1 MAPHVFSR
9 RGFLVTGG
17 ALVAWTHMPKAAQA
31 AAGRDPRFV
40 FINLR
45 GALDGLA
52 AVAPYGDPAYEKIR
66 DGLMLPLDGPAPAV
80 RLDSMFALHPA
91 MKTLAALYA
100 DRQAL
105 IVHAAASP
113 YRERSHFDGQDVLE
127 SGLGGVGKA
136 TTGWLNRAT
145 GAIPKGERINP
156 VSAISVG
163 AEVPLVMRGKAPVV
177 TWLPAGF
184 PPASEATRDRLLAIY
199 SHTDAELARRFNTAL
214 ELDRTTAA
222 DPAMAGKPG
231 QPRRPDAG
239 SFREAGVAAGKLLSR
254 EDGPRIGSMSFLGW
268 DTHANEK
275 PTDGQL
281 GKLLGALDQAVDG
294 LKSEMG
300 AVWHE
305 TVIVVATEFGRTAR
319 MNGTFGTDHGT
330 GTVAFVV
337 GGAVKGGRVIA
348 DWPGLAEAK
357 LYQNRDLAPTTDLR
371 AIFKGL
377 LHDHVGLD
385 EKTLA
390 SEIFP
395 DSAKVKPLGGL
406 VA

>member
-1 MAPHVFSR
+1 MTFHAVSR
-9 RGFLVTGG
+9 RGFLITGG
-17 ALVAWTHMPKAAQA
+17 ALVAWTHMPKFAQA
-31 AAGRDPRFV
+31 ASARDPRFV

-52 AVAPYGDPAYEKIR
+52 AVAPFGDPDYQKIR
-66 DGLMLPLDGPAPAV
+66 DGLTLPLDGAAPAV
-80 RLDSMFALHPA
+80 KLDGMFALHPA
-91 MKTLAALYA
+91 MKTFAQLYA
-100 DRQAL
+100 DKQA
-105 IVHAAASP
+105 IVVHAAASP

-127 SGLGGVGKA
+127 SGLPGVGR
-136 TTGWLNRAT
+136 TSTGWLNRAT
-145 GAIPKGERINP
+145 GAIPRGERINP
-156 VSAISVG
+156 VSAVSVG

-177 TWLPAGF
+177 TWLPVGF
-184 PPASEATRDRLLAIY
+184 PPASESTRDRLLAIY
-199 SHTDAELARRFNTAL
+199 NHTDPELAKRFDEAL
-214 ELDRTTAA
+214 ALDRATA

-231 QPRRPDAG
+231 QPKKPDAN
-239 SFREAGVAAGKLLSR
+239 SFHEAGVAAGKLLAR

-275 PTDGQL
+275 PVDGQL
-281 GKLLGALDQAVDG
+281 GKLLGSLDAAIEG

-300 AVWHE
+300 PVWHE

-330 GTVAFVV
+330 GTVAFIA

-357 LYQNRDLAPTTDLR
+357 LYQNRDLAATTDLR

-385 EKTLA
+385 EKVLA
-390 SEIFP
+390 SDVFP
-395 DSAKVKPLGGL
+395 DSGKVKPMSGL
-406 VA
+406 VV

>member
-1 MAPHVFSR
+1 MALHAVSR

-17 ALVAWTHMPKAAQA
+17 ALVAWNHMPKAAQA
-31 AAGRDPRFV
+31 AASRDPRFV
-40 FINLR
+40 FVNLR

-52 AVAPYGDPAYEKIR
+52 AVAPYGDPSYEKIR
-66 DGLMLPLDGPAPAV
+66 DGLILPLDGQQPAV
-80 RLDSMFALHPA
+80 KLDDMFALHPA
-91 MKTLAALYA
+91 MKTLAGLYA
-100 DRQAL
+100 DKQAI

-127 SGLGGVGKA
+127 SGFGGVGRVS
-136 TTGWLNRAT
+136 TGWLNRAT

-177 TWLPAGF
+177 TWLPVGF
-184 PPASEATRDRLLAIY
+184 PPASDNTRDRLLAIY
-199 SHTDAELARRFNTAL
+199 NHTDAELANRFNEAL
-214 ELDRTTAA
+214 SVDRTAS
-222 DPAMAGKPG
+222 DPNMAGKPG
-231 QPRRPDAG
+231 QPKRPDAG
-239 SFREAGVAAGKLLSR
+239 TFREAGVAAGKLLAR
-254 EDGPRIGSMSFLGW
+254 DDGPRIGSMSFLGW

-275 PTDGQL
+275 PVDGQL
-281 GKLLGALDQAVDG
+281 NKLLGSLDAAIEG
-294 LKSEMG
+294 LKSEM
-300 AVWHE
+300 ASVWHE

-319 MNGTFGTDHGT
+319 MNGTLGTDHGT
-330 GTVAFVV
+330 GTVAFIV
-337 GGAVKGGRVIA
+337 GGAVKGGRVVA

-377 LHDHVGLD
+377 LHEHVGLD
-385 EKTLA
+385 EKVLA
-390 SEIFP
+390 SDIFP
-395 DSAKVKPLGGL
+395 DSAKVKPITGL

>member
-1 MAPHVFSR
+1 MALHAVSR

-17 ALVAWTHMPKAAQA
+17 ALVAWNHMPKAAQA
-31 AAGRDPRFV
+31 AASRDPRFV
-40 FINLR
+40 FVNLR

-52 AVAPYGDPAYEKIR
+52 AVAPYGDPSYEKIR
-66 DGLMLPLDGPAPAV
+66 VGLILPLDGQQPAV
-80 RLDSMFALHPA
+80 KLDDMFALHPA
-91 MKTLAALYA
+91 MKTLAGLYA
-100 DRQAL
+100 DKQAI

-127 SGLGGVGKA
+127 SGFGGVGRVS
-136 TTGWLNRAT
+136 TGWLNRAT

-177 TWLPAGF
+177 TWLPVGF
-184 PPASEATRDRLLAIY
+184 PPASDNTRDRLLAIY
-199 SHTDAELARRFNTAL
+199 NHTDAELANRFNEAL
-214 ELDRTTAA
+214 LVDRTAS
-222 DPAMAGKPG
+222 DPNMAGKPG
-231 QPRRPDAG
+231 QPKRPDAG
-239 SFREAGVAAGKLLSR
+239 TFREAGVAAGKLLAR
-254 EDGPRIGSMSFLGW
+254 DDGPRIGSMSFLGW

-275 PTDGQL
+275 PVDGQL
-281 GKLLGALDQAVDG
+281 NKLLGSLDAAIEG
-294 LKSEMG
+294 LKSEM
-300 AVWHE
+300 ASVWHE

-319 MNGTFGTDHGT
+319 MNGTLGTDHGT
-330 GTVAFVV
+330 GTVAFIV
-337 GGAVKGGRVIA
+337 GGAVKGGRVVA

-377 LHDHVGLD
+377 LHEHVGLD
-385 EKTLA
+385 EKVLA
-390 SEIFP
+390 SDIFP
-395 DSAKVKPLGGL
+395 DSAKVKPITGL

>member
-1 MAPHVFSR
+1 MTLHAFSR

-17 ALVAWTHMPKAAQA
+17 ALVAWTHLPKFAHA

-52 AVAPYGDPAYEKIR
+52 AVAPYGDPDYQKIR
-66 DGLMLPLDGPAPAV
+66 DGLTLPLDGTAPAFK
-80 RLDSMFALHPA
+80 LDETFALHPA
-91 MKTLAALYA
+91 MKTVQQLYQ
-100 DRQAL
+100 DRQAI

-127 SGLGGVGKA
+127 SGLPGVGRVS
-136 TTGWLNRAT
+136 TGWLNRAT
-145 GAIPKGERINP
+145 GAMPKGEHINP

-184 PPASEATRDRLLAIY
+184 PVAAESTRDRLLALY
-199 SHTDAELARRFNTAL
+199 QHTDGELAQRFNAAL
-214 ELDRTTAA
+214 QLDHATSANT
-222 DPAMAGKPG
+222 MAGPAG
-231 QPRRPDAG
+231 QKRPDAG
-239 SFREAGVAAGKLLSR
+239 SFREAGVAAGKLLAR
-254 EDGPRIGSMSFLGW
+254 DDGPRIGSMSFLGW

-275 PTDGQL
+275 PVDGQL
-281 GKLLGALDQAVDG
+281 GKLLGSLDAAIDG

-300 AVWHE
+300 PVWHD

-330 GTVAFVV
+330 GTVAFIA

-348 DWPGLAEAK
+348 DWPGLAEAR
-357 LYQNRDLAPTTDLR
+357 LYQNRDLAATTDLR

-385 EKTLA
+385 EKVLA
-390 SEIFP
+390 TEIFP
-395 DSAKVKPLGGL
+395 DSAKVKPMAGL
-406 VA
+406 VG

>member
-1 MAPHVFSR
+1 MALHAVSR

-17 ALVAWTHMPKAAQA
+17 ALVAWNHMPKPAQA
-31 AAGRDPRFV
+31 AASRDPRFV
-40 FINLR
+40 FVNLR

-52 AVAPYGDPAYEKIR
+52 AVAPYGDPSYEKIR
-66 DGLMLPLDGPAPAV
+66 DGLILPLDGPQPAV
-80 RLDSMFALHPA
+80 KLDDMFALHPA

-100 DRQAL
+100 DKQAI

-127 SGLGGVGKA
+127 SGFGGVGRVS
-136 TTGWLNRAT
+136 TGWLNRAT

-177 TWLPAGF
+177 TWLPVGF
-184 PPASEATRDRLLAIY
+184 PPASDNTRDRLLAIY
-199 SHTDAELARRFNTAL
+199 NHTDAELANRFNEAL
-214 ELDRTTAA
+214 SVDRTAS
-222 DPAMAGKPG
+222 DPNMAGKPG
-231 QPRRPDAG
+231 QPKRPDAG
-239 SFREAGVAAGKLLSR
+239 TFREAGVAAGKLLAR
-254 EDGPRIGSMSFLGW
+254 DDGPRIGSMSFLGW

-275 PTDGQL
+275 PVDGQL
-281 GKLLGALDQAVDG
+281 NKLLGSLDAAIEG
-294 LKSEMG
+294 LKSEM
-300 AVWHE
+300 ASVWHE

-319 MNGTFGTDHGT
+319 MNGTLGTDHGT
-330 GTVAFVV
+330 GTVAFIV
-337 GGAVKGGRVIA
+337 GGAVKGGRVVA

-377 LHDHVGLD
+377 LHEHVGLD
-385 EKTLA
+385 EKVLA
-390 SEIFP
+390 SDIFP
-395 DSAKVKPLGGL
+395 DSAKVKPITGL

>member
-1 MAPHVFSR
+1 MTLHAFSR

-17 ALVAWTHMPKAAQA
+17 ALVAWTHMPKFAQA

-52 AVAPYGDPAYEKIR
+52 AVAPYGDPDYEKIR
-66 DGLMLPLDGPAPAV
+66 DGLTLPLDGGAPAV
-80 RLDSMFALHPA
+80 KLDGMFALHPA
-91 MKTLAALYA
+91 MKTFAALYE
-100 DRQAL
+100 DKQA
-105 IVHAAASP
+105 IVVHAAASP

-127 SGLGGVGKA
+127 SGLGGVGK
-136 TTGWLNRAT
+136 TSTGWLNRAT
-145 GAIPKGERINP
+145 GAIPKGEHINP
-156 VSAISVG
+156 ISAISVG

-184 PPASEATRDRLLAIY
+184 PPATESTRDRLLAMY
-199 SHTDAELARRFNTAL
+199 NHTDAELAQRFNAAL
-214 ELDRTTAA
+214 ELDHATAA
-222 DPAMAGKPG
+222 DPMMAGKPG
-231 QPRRPDAG
+231 QPKRPDAG
-239 SFREAGVAAGKLLSR
+239 SFREAGVAAGKLLNR

-275 PTDGQL
+275 PVDGQL
-281 GKLLGALDQAVDG
+281 GKLLGSLDAAIDG

-300 AVWHE
+300 PVWHE
-305 TVIVVATEFGRTAR
+305 TVIVIATEFGRTAR
-319 MNGTFGTDHGT
+319 MNGTLGTDHGT
-330 GTVAFVV
+330 GTVAFIA
-337 GGAVKGGRVIA
+337 GGAVKGGRVIS

-357 LYQNRDLAPTTDLR
+357 LYQNRDLAATTDLR

-385 EKTLA
+385 EKVLA
-390 SEIFP
+390 SDIFP
-395 DSAKVKPLGGL
+395 DSGKVKPMGGL
-406 VA
+406 VV